1 MALATGLSRVRS
13 AGEKMRRRSTPSRAF
28 VELTEAFR
36 TLVSD
41 ERLAGARVRI
51 ALGGEFCVTRV
62 ITGATEDVRREF
74 AELEERSLRYLTL
87 GPGPKALAGNTQQL
101 DARHQHALLAVANQ
115 RTLDHLMQIAD
126 ASRPADRIDRALAD
140 RS

>member
-1 MALATGLSRVRS
+1 MTRS
-13 AGEKMRRRSTPSRAF
+13 IRWRKEANSLHTEQGI

-36 TLVSD
+36 TLVTE
-41 ERLAGARVRI
+41 ERLAGAKVRI

-62 ITGATEDVRREF
+62 ITGPTEDVRREF

-115 RTLDHLMQIAD
+115 RTLDHFMQIARQRSICRS
-126 ASRPADRIDRALAD
+126 SRSSHR
-140 RS
+140 

>member
-1 MALATGLSRVRS
+1 M
-13 AGEKMRRRSTPSRAF
+13 
-28 VELTEAFR
+28 
-36 TLVSD
+36 
-41 ERLAGARVRI
+41 
-51 ALGGEFCVTRV
+51 TRV
-62 ITGATEDVRREF
+62 ITGPTEDVRREF

-126 ASRPADRIDRALAD
+126 CGRICRSNRSSRR
-140 RS
+140 